1 MAGGEAGATSNRPY
15 QLTTTATTIATAIT
29 LNKKSKWNRTQDK
42 GLMLIGSFSAS
53 NSTEKRSRGTAQD
66 PHKGVADWMGSRTG
80 VKEHTEGPKDHVVPS
95 Q

>member
-15 QLTTTATTIATAIT
+15 QLTTTAKTIATAIT

-53 NSTEKRSRGTAQD
+53 SPTEKRSRGTAQG
-66 PHKGVADWMGSRTG
+66 PQKGVADWMGSRTG
-80 VKEHTEGPKDHVVPS
+80 VKGHREGPKDYVVAS